1 MRKEIKHNRHVREG
15 GNTKREENASYYL
28 RPNVMFGKDFQELI
42 VNKIDS
48 QIICHYLCRFIDP
61 LNQYILY
68 DCIDVIM

>member
-48 QIICHYLCRFIDP
+48 QIICH
-61 LNQYILY
+61 
-68 DCIDVIM
+68 